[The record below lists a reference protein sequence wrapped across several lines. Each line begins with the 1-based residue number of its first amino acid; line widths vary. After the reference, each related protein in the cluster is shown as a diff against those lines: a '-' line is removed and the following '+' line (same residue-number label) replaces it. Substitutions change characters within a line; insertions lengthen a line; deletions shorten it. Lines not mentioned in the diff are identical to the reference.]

1 MRVGGLVW
9 ASSAAWIYYGEIYYH
24 RAFLGVLPSGQTNS
38 PAVAT
43 SGNPCGNPDKYGDYY
58 IPSIY
63 SFYICYPWQ
72 TVVKR

>member
-1 MRVGGLVW
+1 M
-9 ASSAAWIYYGEIYYH
+9 YYGEIYYH

-38 PAVAT
+38 NSPAVAT
-43 SGNPCGNPDKYGDYY
+43 SGNPNKYGDN

-63 SFYICYPWQ
+63 SFYISYPWQ